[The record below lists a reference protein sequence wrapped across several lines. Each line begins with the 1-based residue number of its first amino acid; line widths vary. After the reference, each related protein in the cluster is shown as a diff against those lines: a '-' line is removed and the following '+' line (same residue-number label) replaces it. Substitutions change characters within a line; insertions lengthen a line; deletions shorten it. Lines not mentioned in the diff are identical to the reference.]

1 MQSAFGIV
9 IFSVVGISGVIAIAT
24 FLFGGQPPHSSIGG
38 NAFAPTTG
46 DPGVESPEMREDDV
60 RQMLEARNRRRIAR
74 GESPA
79 DVDAELRDLLSGPG
93 EPAVDGDVRAEV
105 EAIVGARHARRRR
118 RGRPEGDFEAE
129 VEELIRSITR
139 G

>member
-1 MQSAFGIV
+1 MFGIV
-9 IFSVVGISGVIAIAT
+9 IFSVVGISGVIAIGT

-38 NAFAPTTG
+38 NAFVPTTG
-46 DPGVESPEMREDDV
+46 DPGVESQEMREDDV

-79 DVDAELRDLLSGPG
+79 DVDAELRDLLSGSQ
-93 EPAVDGDVRAEV
+93 EPAVDGEVRSEV

-118 RGRPEGDFEAE
+118 RGQPEGDFEAE
-129 VEELIRSITR
+129 VEELIRSITST
-139 G
+139 